1 MKRSANAVF
10 TTIRLNENDPV
21 PLYHQLYEA
30 LREAILTGQ
39 LVADS
44 RLPSTRLLAEELNV
58 SRNTVLTAFLQ
69 LYAEGYT
76 NSRVGSGTYIASVM
90 PDQLLAA
97 RPSPRPASADI
108 APKHPLSQRSQV
120 LAQSASVLRRTMY
133 DFSEEISA
141 FQDGVPALDAFP
153 TEIWGQMLTRCWRHS
168 STQMMSYKS
177 PAGYPPL
184 REAIAAYLGAARGV
198 RCSPEQVIVVNGSQ
212 QAIAMVAQVL
222 LDPGDAA
229 WIEDPGYLGAR
240 GVLLN
245 AGADLVPVPVDSE
258 GLDVAAGMLRC
269 PGARLAFVTPSHQF
283 PLGVTMS
290 LSRRLR
296 LLDWAKRS
304 GAWIV
309 EDDYDSEFRYVSRP
323 LVALQGLDTEGRVIY
338 LGTFSKVLFPSLRLG
353 YMVVPPDLVDVFTAA
368 RLMADLHSPILE
380 QAIVAD
386 FITEGHFARH
396 IRRMRTLY
404 AERQAALVEAA
415 GRELRGK
422 LEVSPAEAGL
432 HLIGWLPEGQD
443 DRTAAARAAEQGMK
457 TQPLSQY
464 KIERGG
470 KTGLLLGYAAV
481 SSQNINAG
489 VKRLA
494 EALTPRD
501 Y

>member
-269 PGARLAFVTPSHQF
+269 PGVQQGFVSF
-283 PLGVTMS
+283 
-290 LSRRLR
+290 
-296 LLDWAKRS
+296 
-304 GAWIV
+304 
-309 EDDYDSEFRYVSRP
+309 
-323 LVALQGLDTEGRVIY
+323 
-338 LGTFSKVLFPSLRLG
+338 
-353 YMVVPPDLVDVFTAA
+353 
-368 RLMADLHSPILE
+368 
-380 QAIVAD
+380 
-386 FITEGHFARH
+386 
-396 IRRMRTLY
+396 
-404 AERQAALVEAA
+404 
-415 GRELRGK
+415 
-422 LEVSPAEAGL
+422 
-432 HLIGWLPEGQD
+432 
-443 DRTAAARAAEQGMK
+443 AAAWLHGCA
-457 TQPLSQY
+457 P
-464 KIERGG
+464 
-470 KTGLLLGYAAV
+470 
-481 SSQNINAG
+481 
-489 VKRLA
+489 
-494 EALTPRD
+494 
-501 Y
+501 